1 MIKTKEYKSKVI
13 ERILKEVSK
22 MPLERRLKIH
32 LEMADIEHWDNGK
45 YNGDISEQLNHLL
58 DIIEDWSKNKAPLR
72 NKK

>member
-32 LEMADIEHWDNGK
+32 LEMADIKYWDNGK

-58 DIIEDWSKNKAPLR
+58 DIIEDWSKNKALLR